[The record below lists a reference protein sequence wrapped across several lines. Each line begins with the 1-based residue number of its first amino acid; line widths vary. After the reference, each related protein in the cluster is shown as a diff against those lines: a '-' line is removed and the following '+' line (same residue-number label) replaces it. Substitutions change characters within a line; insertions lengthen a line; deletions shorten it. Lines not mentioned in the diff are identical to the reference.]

1 MFSQQES
8 KVVIQGKARGHNTE
22 APIMLEEKDGLYE
35 LAITPL
41 YLGDVRSHQLPRLV
55 ATKEDDLQLWEQN
68 REPVRLTAKAPTK
81 LGVWYCRM
89 LWSSCK
95 VGMQGVKSAEYEENL
110 QEFCS
115 SYFVPPSQ
123 PLSRRTYK
131 TTDVDDLAEL
141 SLRFMGVG
149 TDRLV
154 HTLERSRGQTPAM
167 KKKGESALAVPPFN
181 FPQGKWKAGKS
192 PRVSKE
198 KVKNLHRAS
207 PAEVCF
213 TDTFETDDSIYKYG
227 QAVVDYRRRFG
238 DIIPIRTRKKVGW
251 AFAEFCCRHFTPLI
265 LIRDNISE
273 NIGGELMEVCRERG
287 IKSAF
292 S

>member
-1 MFSQQES
+1 MLRAGSNAVVFSKQES
-8 KVVIQGKARGHNTE
+8 KLVIQGKVREN
-22 APIMLEEKDGLYE
+22 DGLYE
-35 LAITPL
+35 LKMAPL
-41 YLGDVRSHQLPRLV
+41 YLGDERTHQLPRLIV
-55 ATKEDDLQLWEQN
+55 TKDDDLNLWERN
-68 REPVRLTAKAPTK
+68 DEHIGLSPTKAPTK

-95 VGMQGVKSAEYEENL
+95 VGIQGVKSGDYQEHL

-131 TTDVDDLAEL
+131 MTDVDDLAEL

-154 HTLERSRGQTPAM
+154 HTLERSRGLTPAT
-167 KKKGESALAVPPFN
+167 KKKGEGALAVPPFN
-181 FPQGKWKAGKS
+181 FPQGKWKAGKT
-192 PRVSKE
+192 PRVSKN

-213 TDTFETDDSIYKYG
+213 TDTFETDEYI
-227 QAVVDYRRRFG
+227 Q
-238 DIIPIRTRKKVGW
+238 IRSG
-251 AFAEFCCRHFTPLI
+251 CGGL
-265 LIRDNISE
+265 SE
-273 NIGGELMEVCRERG
+273 
-287 IKSAF
+287 
-292 S
+292 